1 MRDDSS
7 LDKGGGEKT
16 KRSRQVLKTGGNSAN
31 VTHLNFR
38 EKQSSFGIISH
49 LYFQKDKNH

>member
-1 MRDDSS
+1 MRDDRS